1 MGTFKLM
8 SGYPPKDLIS
18 RGEGSL
24 GEAGV
29 RNGDAI
35 TVAAELAGGTG
46 GANASRVGGPVVPGR
61 NPATSWCVPSAV
73 VHYTRDDIDV
83 EITAV
88 HPPMPDDTDTFVTIK
103 FPDGQFFCSSANGTH
118 AASFPTRVSI
128 VTIRLMFEV
137 FEVV

>member
-8 SGYPPKDLIS
+8 SGYPPQDLIF

-35 TVAAELAGGTG
+35 TVAVELAVGEQGGTG
-46 GANASRVGGPVVPGR
+46 GAIASRVGGPVVPER
-61 NPATSWCVPSAV
+61 SPATFWCVTGAV

-83 EITAV
+83 EIAAV
-88 HPPMPDDTDTFVTIK
+88 HPPMPDDNDTFVTIK
-103 FPDGQFFCSSANGTH
+103 FPDGQFFCSSCEWH
-118 AASFPTRVSI
+118 PRRIVHDQSFNRNDQDQV
-128 VTIRLMFEV
+128 
-137 FEVV
+137 